1 MDGSGEAEL
10 PGRFGVE
17 GFGTGEFG
25 AALDGVRVVGLGEST
40 HGTRE
45 FFRLKHRLFAYLV
58 VEHGFRTFAM
68 EASASAGTA
77 VDAYVR
83 DGIGDGAAVLT
94 GLGFWVWRTREVLDL
109 LEWMR
114 DYNRG
119 RPRAEQVGF
128 VGIDPKRCGASL
140 AHFGEER
147 AGALAVLAEAHPGRY
162 PERRAELLAAA
173 EALEAG
179 VLEAA
184 EGPAEAAGQASADA
198 GVREAARRA
207 SVEDRHHARVLAR
220 AADVVTRE
228 PGREV
233 MTARDGHMADAV
245 DEAVAAGGGAGV
257 AVWAHNGHIG
267 VRGRTLGARLRERY
281 GSAYYA
287 LGLVF
292 GEGAFRARRMW
303 PGPWG
308 PRLKRPSPVA
318 VNRLGPAREG
328 TLEALLAA
336 RAPGTHLVDLRSR
349 ADEPW
354 VTGTHLTR
362 THGAYVHR
370 LTYRWNVAPTVPGA
384 EYDGLLYVP
393 VSTPSRPL

>member
-1 MDGSGEAEL
+1 MDGAREDGPSGQ
-10 PGRFGVE
+10 FDGVE
-17 GFGTGEFG
+17 FGAEFG
-25 AALDGVRVVGLGEST
+25 AALDGVRVVGMGEST
-40 HGTRE
+40 HGTAE
-45 FFRLKHRLFAYLV
+45 FFRLKHRIFEYLV

-68 EASASAGTA
+68 EASASAGPA

-83 DGIGDGAAVLT
+83 GGAGDGAAVLT

-128 VGIDPKRCGASL
+128 VGIDPQRCGASL

-147 AGALAVLAEAHPGRY
+147 AGVLAALAEAYPGQL
-162 PERRAELLAAA
+162 PERREELLTAAK
-173 EALEAG
+173 ALEAG
-179 VLEAA
+179 VRGSGEIPEAGGHEALEAA
-184 EGPAEAAGQASADA
+184 GRASA
-198 GVREAARRA
+198 
-207 SVEDRHHARVLAR
+207 EDRRHARILLR

-228 PGREV
+228 PGAEMWR
-233 MTARDGHMADAV
+233 ARDGFMADGV

-267 VRGRTLGARLRERY
+267 VRGAALGARLRERY

-303 PGPWG
+303 PGPWR
-308 PRLKRPSPVA
+308 PRVKRPSPVA

-354 VTGTHLTR
+354 VTETHLTR
-362 THGAYVHR
+362 THGAYVSR

-384 EYDGLLYVP
+384 EYDGLAYVP

>member
-17 GFGTGEFG
+17 GFDTG
-25 AALDGVRVVGLGEST
+25 
-40 HGTRE
+40 E

-128 VGIDPKRCGASL
+128 VGIDPQRCGASL

-147 AGALAVLAEAHPGRY
+147 AGALAVLEEAHPGRY

-179 VLEAA
+179 VREAA
-184 EGPAEAAGQASADA
+184 EAPAEAAGQASADAGAREAARRASVEDQRA

-245 DEAVAAGGGAGV
+245 DEAVTADGGAGV

-370 LTYRWNVAPTVPGA
+370 LTYRWNVAPTVPGT